1 MLIAPSILSADFAKL
16 GEEVEAI
23 TKGGADWIHI
33 DVMDGHFVPNITI
46 GPCVVGAIRS
56 HTNLHFDTHLMIDHP
71 EQYVPQFLKS
81 GSDRICFHLEATE
94 DPAAVL
100 AKIHEGGAKTGIAL
114 KPGTPVEKVYPYL
127 SKTDMVLVMTVEPGF
142 GGQKFMADMM
152 DKVKAIKEKC
162 PQMLVQIDGGVNLE
176 TIGAA
181 ARAGVDV
188 CVAGTAVFGKT
199 DYAVAIH
206 ELKEKAREA
215 LQK

>member
-23 TKGGADWIHI
+23 TKGGADWVHI

-71 EQYVPQFLKS
+71 EQYVPQFLKA
-81 GSDRICFHLEATE
+81 GSDRICFHLEAAK

-100 AKIHEGGAKTGIAL
+100 KKIHEGGAKTGIAL
-114 KPGTPVEKVYPYL
+114 KPGTPIEKVYPYL
-127 SKTDMVLVMTVEPGF
+127 DQTDMVLVMTVEPGF

-152 DKVKAIKEKC
+152 DKVKAIKDKC
-162 PQMLVQIDGGVNLE
+162 PQMLVEIDGGVNLE
-176 TIGAA
+176 TIGVAA
-181 ARAGVDV
+181 GAGVNV

-199 DYAVAIH
+199 DYAAAIR

-215 LQK
+215 LL